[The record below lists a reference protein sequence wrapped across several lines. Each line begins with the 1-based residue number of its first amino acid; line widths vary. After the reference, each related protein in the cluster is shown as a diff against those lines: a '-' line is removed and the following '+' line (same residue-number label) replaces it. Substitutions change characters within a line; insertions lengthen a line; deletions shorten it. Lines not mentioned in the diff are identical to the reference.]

1 MPKVTIRF
9 RAVKLGIFTQNTSEN
24 TSRNSGCNSNCPN
37 TDKEKRLC
45 MAKIHLRILQTD
57 LPCI

>member
-9 RAVKLGIFTQNTSEN
+9 RAVKHGIFTQNTSEN

-37 TDKEKRLC
+37 TDKEKRL
-45 MAKIHLRILQTD
+45 
-57 LPCI
+57 